1 MKIFISDS
9 GINDLERIKEF
20 YEEKGVSNIGEKF
33 ITEIIAHIESLPS
46 NPDIGRIVPEF
57 NSSIIRELIHP
68 PFRIVY
74 LREKNA
80 VHIVRVWRSERLL
93 KLPDDNLLEK

>member
-9 GINDLERIKEF
+9 GINDLERVKEY
-20 YEEKGVSNIGEKF
+20 YEEEGVPNIGEKF

-57 NSSIIRELIHP
+57 NTSTIREPIHP
-68 PFRIVY
+68 PFGLYIY
-74 LREKNA
+74 EKRTPFISLGFGEA
-80 VHIVRVWRSERLL
+80 
-93 KLPDDNLLEK
+93 KDC